1 MLQNF
6 IYGTLIVILAI
17 IIYGAISR
25 KRVYREVDR
34 LEAWKIQIM
43 NKPVT
48 DEIAKIKGLN
58 MSGETEKKFEIWR
71 NEWDE
76 IITLRLP
83 DLEERLFDVE
93 EAANKYR
100 FVKAKNMLTNLAGE
114 LNEIERSLE
123 EMLNDVNLL
132 INSEEDNRQQ
142 IEEIRKLYKDTK
154 KHFKQSRNILGTTAY
169 GFEQRLAEIDTD
181 LVSFEVATKAGNYFE
196 AREILMMMKEK
207 LSVEKWKMDEVP
219 KILVQLET
227 EVPSQLDEISKGIKE
242 MEEDGY
248 VIDHFS
254 FKADI
259 EEMRSQLHNLL
270 SLLEESDIEAAEVV
284 IRNIYK
290 EVDQIYDILEQEVL
304 AKQYVSYELNG
315 MREVTESLRENY
327 LVMKADVETIKLSYR
342 IPEEELK
349 THLKLEKQIKDLI
362 NKLNVIEDTVANNKQ
377 SYLTIKETIEQYQ
390 TELNEGQNILENCV
404 ETLNSLRSDEIKAQE
419 TLKELKGKIRQGQ
432 RIIKKSNIPGLPE
445 SILIQLDEA
454 QKSLLSATEKL
465 EKIPLVMNDVNE
477 SMEEALETVN
487 DVYDLISKTIEQAL
501 TAERVIQYG
510 NRFRSNY
517 TYIHIELLRAEE
529 AFRLFQYE
537 EALEYALKAIEE
549 IDPYVLEKINSYTL
563 EKV

>member
-1 MLQNF
+1 MLQYF

-76 IITLRLP
+76 IITLKLP

-100 FVKAKNMLTNLAGE
+100 FVKAKNMLTNLVDE
-114 LNEIERSLE
+114 LNEIERSLQ

-142 IEEIRKLYKDTK
+142 IDEIRKLYKNTK
-154 KHFKQSRNILGTTAY
+154 KHFTQSRNILGTTAY
-169 GFEQRLAEIDTD
+169 AFEQRLAEIDTD
-181 LVSFEVATKAGNYFE
+181 IVSFEVATKAGNYFE

-207 LSVEKWKMDEVP
+207 LSIEKWKMEEVP

-242 MEEDGY
+242 MEKDGY
-248 VIDHFS
+248 VLDHFS

-259 EEMRSQLHNLL
+259 EEMRSKLHNLL
-270 SLLEESDIEAAEVV
+270 SLLEEGDIEAAELV
-284 IRNIYK
+284 IRDIYK

-304 AKQYVSYELNG
+304 AKQFVSYELNG
-315 MREVTESLRENY
+315 MRELTESLRESFIE
-327 LVMKADVETIKLSYR
+327 MKEDVETIKLSYR

-349 THLKLEKQIKDLI
+349 THLKLDKQIKDLM
-362 NKLNVIEDTVANNKQ
+362 NKLSVIEDTEANNKQ
-377 SYLTIKETIEQYQ
+377 PYLTIKEIIEQYQ
-390 TELNEGQNILENCV
+390 TELLEGQNILEECL

-432 RIIKKSNIPGLPE
+432 RIIKKSNIPGLPQ
-445 SILIQLDEA
+445 SILIHLDEA

-465 EKIPLVMNDVNE
+465 EKIPLVMNDVNG

-510 NRFRSNY
+510 NRFRSND

-549 IDPYVLEKINSYTL
+549 RDPYVLEKINSYTL